1 MSFSIA
7 RGLAL
12 MALAVVTLIANA
24 ASATQ
29 DIIRV
34 PDLTNSGLAIPGL
47 EIRRA
52 VFADGRLWLLHKGGQ
67 LSSLAENGE
76 RVDVTTLDR
85 VIELF
90 IQHGHAT
97 IVTCPQQ
104 TCTRWTVRQRVGD
117 DWAATSDIAS
127 QDDAFLAAMAS
138 GDTITVVTDN
148 RLIEIDGG
156 TQTEIPLVLPPAPWP
171 GPMLAPAT
179 PSKERQPETVFA
191 LPPSYVF
198 QPSLVPSKP
207 LKNWPVGA
215 VLMTPKYVFIG
226 YSAGEWGGGLQRVER
241 ATGMVSDIIAVDD
254 DLCGGPLN
262 PACDPVNGLAIIP
275 WKPDCVAAAIGLIH
289 SLPHGRL
296 VEVCQNTVRVLYA
309 QPIPDHLIRDADGPP
324 ARLRLYTIPFFGVQR
339 LGGDLLAAGYDGL
352 YRIGPNGLV
361 QRDLLPAFKRTND
374 VGVSFDIAGLALV
387 RTEID
392 QRLSSSGS
400 APMVVPR

>member
-1 MSFSIA
+1 MSISIA

-12 MALAVVTLIANA
+12 MALAIVTLIANA

-29 DIIRV
+29 DIIRE
-34 PDLTNSGLAIPGL
+34 PGLTNSGLAIPGL

-76 RVDVTTLDR
+76 LVDVTTLDR

-90 IQHGHAT
+90 IQNGHAT

-104 TCTRWTVRQRVGD
+104 TCTRWSVRQRVGD
-117 DWAATSDIAS
+117 DWAATSEIDS

-138 GDTITVVTDN
+138 SGTITLVTDN

-156 TQTEIPLVLPPAPWP
+156 RQTEIPLVLPLAP
-171 GPMLAPAT
+171 GPMLAPFLKPT
-179 PSKERQPETVFA
+179 KERQAEAVFA
-191 LPPSYVF
+191 GPPTYLF
-198 QPSLVPSKP
+198 QPSLAPAKP
-207 LKNWPVGA
+207 LKSWPVGA

-275 WKPDCVAAAIGLIH
+275 WKPDCVAAAIGVIH
-289 SLPHGRL
+289 PLTHGRL

-309 QPIPDHLIRDADGPP
+309 QPIPNHLIRDADGPL

-374 VGVSFDIAGLALV
+374 VGVSFDMAGFALV

-392 QRLSSSGS
+392 QRLSASGS
-400 APMVVPR
+400 APMLVPR